1 MLIRECRVNLAQT
14 ENMTQ
19 KLAEFLLLI
28 PTALF
33 TGVVIFVADVLQRVM
48 NDLDEATFRRFVT
61 ILYKRAV
68 RGIFFV
74 TFASLTFIGMVPYF
88 YFWGFSNF
96 WYTAGLVVFTL
107 SSIISKV
114 LSLPIYQRVI
124 ALDGNDSD
132 RLGEERVKLQRANNI
147 RAVLCALSIVLMA
160 VGFA

>member
-1 MLIRECRVNLAQT
+1 VNLAQT

-61 ILYKRAV
+61 ILCKRAV

-74 TFASLTFIGMVPYF
+74 TLAD
-88 YFWGFSNF
+88 
-96 WYTAGLVVFTL
+96 
-107 SSIISKV
+107 
-114 LSLPIYQRVI
+114 IYWHGEQRVVHPRLPVFI
-124 ALDGNDSD
+124 SALP
-132 RLGEERVKLQRANNI
+132 
-147 RAVLCALSIVLMA
+147 
-160 VGFA
+160 